1 MNKQKIER
9 ETVRLF
15 ETIRPVRSFKMIP
28 SLFQKIAEVN
38 SNLFFESEKKSKVSF
53 NNHAKFQVLG
63 YVVVIDYPNNF
74 TKNKTKHR

>member
-38 SNLFFESEKKSKVSF
+38 SNLFFESEKKPCKISSF
-53 NNHAKFQVLG
+53 GVRGSDRL
-63 YVVVIDYPNNF
+63 
-74 TKNKTKHR
+74 TK